1 MNFMKHYSQ
10 KFQNIKKL
18 VNNDNPVIIEIGAH
32 YGEDTLRFFE
42 TFPNAQIFC
51 FEPDKRNIQIFK
63 KLVNHTNIEL
73 IEKAVSNENGQ
84 SKFYPSYVNSAID
97 DVPSKYDFISKDEY
111 IGLGLNGSGASSL
124 KKGFPMCLTENYFVT
139 VIRFDKWYSTRNIG
153 LIDFVWIDVQGA
165 EKEVIEGMGKVIQK
179 IRMIW
184 MEYGENQYNGAM
196 DRLQTIDL
204 LNSKGFSLESQ
215 LSDSGPQGDLLFKNK
230 EINGIR

>member
-1 MNFMKHYSQ
+1 
-10 KFQNIKKL
+10 
-18 VNNDNPVIIEIGAH
+18 
-32 YGEDTLRFFE
+32 
-42 TFPNAQIFC
+42 
-51 FEPDKRNIQIFK
+51 
-63 KLVNHTNIEL
+63 
-73 IEKAVSNENGQ
+73 
-84 SKFYPSYVNSAID
+84 
-97 DVPSKYDFISKDEY
+97 
-111 IGLGLNGSGASSL
+111 
-124 KKGFPMCLTENYFVT
+124 MCLTENYFVT

-184 MEYGENQYNGAM
+184 MEYGEDQYNGAM

-230 EINGIR
+230 GINGTR